1 MIQTTI
7 TWKAVTKRLDVFQDV
22 KGILYFI
29 LMTTLGISV
38 LMCAAEYVSDNMFI
52 KTTLDGI
59 VYESLFR
66 YLHDKSP

>member
-22 KGILYFI
+22 KGILYFNDYI
-29 LMTTLGISV
+29 RNKSV
-38 LMCAAEYVSDNMFI
+38 LMCAAEYVSDNTFI

-59 VYESLFR
+59 VYESLFK